1 VNLGGFN
8 IDLEQLLLWGTALSG
23 VALVATIIGV
33 PWVVARLPSDYFN
46 QPNRSVW
53 RELNSEPLY
62 VLVLSGLKNLLGAVL
77 LLLGILMLVTPGQGL
92 LTLIAGMLLMNFP
105 GKYQLERWLVSRPGV
120 MRGLN
125 WLRNRHGEPPF
136 EEPRPHGDGS

>member
-1 VNLGGFN
+1 MGEFNL
-8 IDLEQLLLWGTALSG
+8 DLEQLVLVGTALSAIAF
-23 VALVATIIGV
+23 VAALVGV

-53 RELNSEPLY
+53 RELNDEPWY
-62 VLVLSGLKNLLGAVL
+62 ALVLGGLKNLLGAIL
-77 LLLGILMLVTPGQGL
+77 LLLGVLMLVTPGQGL

-105 GKYQLERWLVSRPGV
+105 GKYQLERWLVGWPGV

-125 WLRNRHGEPPF
+125 WLRRRHGEPPF
-136 EEPRPHGDGS
+136 EEPRPHGDTS

>member
-1 VNLGGFN
+1 MTLGGFN
-8 IDLEQLLLWGTALSG
+8 IDPEQLFLWGTALSG
-23 VALVATIIGV
+23 FAFVATIIGV

-53 RELNSEPLY
+53 RELNSEPFY
-62 VLVLSGLKNLLGAVL
+62 ALVLGGLKNLLGAVL
-77 LLLGILMLVTPGQGL
+77 LLLGAIMLVTPGQGL
-92 LTLIAGMLLMNFP
+92 LTLIAGMLLINFP
-105 GKYQLERWLVSRPGV
+105 GKFQLERWIVGRPGV

-136 EEPRPHGDGS
+136 EEPRPHGEGD

>member
-1 VNLGGFN
+1 MNLGGVN
-8 IDLEQLLLWGTALSG
+8 VDLEQLFLWGTALSG
-23 VALVATIIGV
+23 VAFVATIIGV

-46 QPNRSVW
+46 QPNRSLW
-53 RELNSEPLY
+53 RALNSEPLY
-62 VLVLSGLKNLLGAVL
+62 ALVLGGLKNLLGAVL
-77 LLLGILMLVTPGQGL
+77 LLLGAVMLVTPGQGL

-105 GKYQLERWLVSRPGV
+105 GKFQLERWLVGQPGV

-136 EEPRPHGDGS
+136 EDPRPYDDDG

>member
-1 VNLGGFN
+1 MNLGGFN
-8 IDLEQLLLWGTALSG
+8 LDLEQVVLLGTALSG
-23 VALVATIIGV
+23 VAFVAAIIGV

-53 RELNSEPLY
+53 RELNREPWY
-62 VLVLSGLKNLLGAVL
+62 ALVLGGLKNLLGAAL
-77 LLLGILMLVTPGQGL
+77 LLLGIVMLVTPGQGV

-105 GKYQLERWLVSRPGV
+105 GKFELERWLVGQPGV

-125 WLRNRHGEPPF
+125 WLRRRHGEPPF
-136 EEPRPHGDGS
+136 EAPRPREEGS

>member
-1 VNLGGFN
+1 VNLGDFN
-8 IDLEQLLLWGTALSG
+8 IDLEQLFWWGTALSG
-23 VALVATIIGV
+23 VAFVAAIIGV

-53 RELNSEPLY
+53 RDLNSEPIY
-62 VLVLSGLKNLLGAVL
+62 ALVLGGLKNLLGAVL

-105 GKYQLERWLVSRPGV
+105 GKYQLERWLVSRRGV

-125 WLRNRHGEPPF
+125 WLRDRHGEPPF
-136 EEPRPHGDGS
+136 EPPRAHGDEG